1 MQACKYFS
9 SLNCKHSM
17 IWPIRKWYKNMVIWM
32 GTNKIKSTGSP
43 TIFCFPRLHSTC
55 FAHRFSYS
63 SAIHGS
69 LFTGYVIC
77 RLDREKGILALV
89 VTIISCPPF
98 LDQICQVY
106 YTRTSIIQTIKISN
120 HRKIT
125 WTLMWSSLLL
135 LLSFQRT
142 ITHNNSKNALSSV
155 E

>member
-1 MQACKYFS
+1 
-9 SLNCKHSM
+9 
-17 IWPIRKWYKNMVIWM
+17 MVIWM
-32 GTNKIKSTGSP
+32 GANKIKSTGSP

-55 FAHRFSYS
+55 VAHRFSYS

-89 VTIISCPPF
+89 VTIISCPHPPPPSP
-98 LDQICQVY
+98 DQICQVY
-106 YTRTSIIQTIKISN
+106 YSRTSIIQTIKISD

>member
-1 MQACKYFS
+1 
-9 SLNCKHSM
+9 
-17 IWPIRKWYKNMVIWM
+17 MVIWM
-32 GTNKIKSTGSP
+32 GANKIKSTGSP

-89 VTIISCPPF
+89 VTIISCPPSP
-98 LDQICQVY
+98 DQICQVY
-106 YTRTSIIQTIKISN
+106 YSRTSIIQTIKISN